1 MWLGFGCQPPTTL
14 LGSAQVAQLG
24 LNIPLTLRPLSSA
37 QASRGSSLAKNFNSM
52 IRRKS
57 CSVPPLGN
65 IKLLFGQ
72 GSCPAKL
79 RLFDSVVSEVV
90 PIPPPGNVQFLES
103 QVA

>member
-1 MWLGFGCQPPTTL
+1 MGGVEPPRPSLIWLFHLWDEIKPQFFF
-14 LGSAQVAQLG
+14 
-24 LNIPLTLRPLSSA
+24 PLCHV
-37 QASRGSSLAKNFNSM
+37 SRGSSLAKNFDSM

-57 CSVPPLGN
+57 WSVPPLGN